1 MKSNENLQELK
12 KILKELEHIRDCA
25 LAGKAPKW
33 CDANGN
39 PTEYYDYEM
48 SNAAINDIYE
58 VTHSLK
64 VLIDKIEKVENV
76 NENPVEEIDN
86 MSGEERMRRMMV
98 AAKQQ
103 MLLYKA
109 THEHKPRCNKC
120 VYETTCSKDK
130 DSNNTCPDYKRDA
143 PDGGYYG

>member
-1 MKSNENLQELK
+1 MENQYIIELK
-12 KILKELEHIRDCA
+12 KILAELECIRDYA
-25 LAGKAPKW
+25 LAGKSPKW
-33 CDANGN
+33 CDENGN

-64 VLIDKIEKVENV
+64 VLINKIEKVENV
-76 NENPVEEIDN
+76 NEKPVEEFEN
-86 MSGEERMRRMMV
+86 MSDEERIRRMMV

-109 THEHKPRCNKC
+109 THNHKPRCHKC

-130 DSNNTCPDYKRDA
+130 DTDNTCPDYKRDA
-143 PDGGYYG
+143 KDGGYYG

>member
-1 MKSNENLQELK
+1 MEDQYISELK
-12 KILKELEHIRDCA
+12 KILAELESIRDYA
-25 LAGKAPKW
+25 LAGKSPKW
-33 CDANGN
+33 CDEHGN

-76 NENPVEEIDN
+76 NEKPVEEFNN
-86 MSGEERMRRMMV
+86 MSDEERMHKMMV

-109 THEHKPRCNKC
+109 THNHKPRCHKC
-120 VYETTCSKDK
+120 VYEETCSKDR
-130 DSNNTCPDYKRDA
+130 DRNNTCPDYKRDA

>member
-1 MKSNENLQELK
+1 MDNKENLQELK
-12 KILKELEHIRDCA
+12 KILKELEYIRDCA

-33 CDANGN
+33 CDENSN

-58 VTHSLK
+58 VVHSLK
-64 VLIDKIEKVENV
+64 VLIDKIEKVENI
-76 NENPVEEIDN
+76 NEKPVEEIEN
-86 MSGEERMRRMMV
+86 MSDDECMRRMMV

-109 THEHKPRCNKC
+109 IHEHKPRCHKG
-120 VYETTCSKDK
+120 VYEATCSKDK

>member
-1 MKSNENLQELK
+1 MENQYMIELK
-12 KILKELEHIRDCA
+12 KILAELESIRDYA
-25 LAGKAPKW
+25 LAGKSPKW
-33 CDANGN
+33 CDENGN

-64 VLIDKIEKVENV
+64 VLINKIEKVENI
-76 NENPVEEIDN
+76 NEKPVEN
-86 MSGEERMRRMMV
+86 MNDMSDEERMHKMMV

-109 THEHKPRCNKC
+109 THEHKPRCHKC
-120 VYETTCSKDK
+120 IYETTCSKDK

>member
-1 MKSNENLQELK
+1 MEDQYISELK
-12 KILKELEHIRDCA
+12 KILAELESIRDYA
-25 LAGKAPKW
+25 LAGKSPKW
-33 CDANGN
+33 CDEHGN

-76 NENPVEEIDN
+76 NEKPVEEFNN
-86 MSGEERMRRMMV
+86 MSDEERMQRMMV

-109 THEHKPRCNKC
+109 THNHKPRCHKC
-120 VYETTCSKDK
+120 VYETTCSNDK
-130 DSNNTCPDYKRDA
+130 DAKNTCPDYKRDA
-143 PDGGYYG
+143 KDGGYYG

>member
-1 MKSNENLQELK
+1 MENQYIIELK
-12 KILKELEHIRDCA
+12 KILVELESIRDYA

-33 CDANGN
+33 CDEHGN

-58 VTHSLK
+58 VTHSLQ
-64 VLIDKIEKVENV
+64 VLINKIENIENV
-76 NENPVEEIDN
+76 NEKPLEEFEN
-86 MSGEERMRRMMV
+86 MSDEERVRRMMV

-109 THEHKPRCNKC
+109 THERKPRCNKC

>member
-1 MKSNENLQELK
+1 MENQYIIELK
-12 KILKELEHIRDCA
+12 KILAELELIRDYA
-25 LAGKAPKW
+25 LAGKSPKW
-33 CDANGN
+33 CDENGN

-58 VTHSLK
+58 VAHSLK
-64 VLIDKIEKVENV
+64 VLINKIEKVENV
-76 NENPVEEIDN
+76 NEKSTEEIDD
-86 MSGEERMRRMMV
+86 MSDEERMRCMMV

-109 THEHKPRCNKC
+109 THEHKPRCHKC

-130 DSNNTCPDYKRDA
+130 DADNTCSDYKRDA
-143 PDGGYYG
+143 PDGGYFQ

>member
-1 MKSNENLQELK
+1 MENQYITELK
-12 KILKELEHIRDCA
+12 KILAALESIRDCA

-33 CDANGN
+33 CDEHGN

-58 VTHSLK
+58 VAHSLK
-64 VLIDKIEKVENV
+64 VLIDKIEQVENV
-76 NENPVEEIDN
+76 DEKPIENMEN
-86 MSGEERMRRMMV
+86 MSDEDRMHKMMV

-109 THEHKPRCNKC
+109 THEPKPRCHKC
-120 VYETTCSKDK
+120 IYEATCSKNK